1 MAITPTA
8 AFAQFPK
15 TLTETVTAADDI
27 TTSTQTNTVLIAQAD
42 ATNGGILTKVTAIQR
57 AALVAD
63 NRVDLFIS
71 KDGGTTQKFLLSA
84 LMPTHTP
91 IAVTTEVP
99 VTDFGF
105 TEENPLR
112 LEAGDE
118 IHAGSSTALAG
129 GINFTGE
136 WSDF

>member
-8 AFAQFPK
+8 AFAQFPQ
-15 TLTETVTAADDI
+15 TLTEAVTAADDI
-27 TTSTQTNTVLIAQAD
+27 TTTTQTNTVLIAQAD
-42 ATNGGILTKVTAIQR
+42 ATNGGILTKVTAIQK
-57 AALVAD
+57 ATTVAD
-63 NRVDLFIS
+63 FRLDLFIS

-84 LMPTHTP
+84 LMVTH
-91 IAVTTEVP
+91 AVAITTKIPE
-99 VTDFGF
+99 TDFGF
-105 TEENPLR
+105 SEENTLR